1 MRDELV
7 PPKRKCMREAS
18 EGSIYS
24 LGQFPREY
32 WQRDP
37 FSQLPRLALCP
48 CIVQSLLP
56 NLSLDHVLCLS
67 ILLLGAEPSS
77 SLRALHGATYL
88 SLAALLSLLLPLAA
102 LLSLLLPLDAL
113 LSLLLPLD
121 ALLSLLLC
129 ACSAE
134 QQFESVARTNESGRQ
149 VQVQQVLYGGTRDG
163 LPVGGARFYLGA
175 EFIGRCPERGMW
187 AEGCSEPNHITA
199 LVPQLFAQLASRD
212 GARHA
217 SFSPQC
223 TA

>member
-88 SLAALLSLLLPLAA
+88 SLAALLSLLLPL
-102 LLSLLLPLDAL
+102 DAL

-187 AEGCSEPNHITA
+187 AEGYTEPNRITA

-217 SFSPQC
+217 SFSPQL